1 MRLCVLGSIHLSSD
15 GRRVTPTTGKERAL
29 LAALALTGPGRLP
42 LRELADRLWNGSP
55 PEGYRSTL
63 HTYVTRLRGKIEAAG
78 LDRGILTHTAEG
90 YLLRLPAQALDW
102 ERFRSLRSRARAL
115 HQAGRSAEAR
125 AALEEALALWKGPAL
140 PGVGGRWVEQLRVSM
155 ERSHQD
161 ALAVWASLAIAEGD
175 HAEAVEA
182 LGSALV
188 TYPVNE
194 SLHGHLLHGLHA
206 LGRTADAL
214 AAYQRLRERLSEELG
229 VDPSPA
235 LRRRFELLLRATA
248 GPVGNGGTDGDGG
261 TDGVGGSQAPP
272 PAAGRPRTIVDNLA
286 REPRHFRGRTAQT
299 RLLCSR
305 LRETESGFAHL
316 WVVCGMAGVGKSQL
330 SLHVAHRV
338 KDLYPDARL
347 SVDLRGHD
355 ERAAPLSAEEALT
368 ELMRLLRV
376 PVPPTVLSLAER
388 VALWREHT
396 RSMRLLLLLEDAAS
410 AEQVLPLLP
419 SGTRCAVVITSRFF
433 LPEVEGADHLP
444 LGLPSDEECAEMF
457 TAALDRPW
465 GEEEAD
471 TLAEIIDRCDRLP
484 IAVGLVAN
492 LAQFHPSWSP
502 RDLLHRL
509 PSPSFP
515 GLSAFRVGG
524 RDLSRIFDVSVDAMD
539 PRARDAFLLLGLHP
553 TRGMDGRVA
562 AALVGPDEHASRQAL
577 MDLVSAHLLNEPE
590 PDRFEMHALLQVHA
604 RHRARD
610 GLSPER
616 AHAAKQRMHAAYL
629 SLTSLADRALHPHR
643 PGRDDHEPLPI
654 GERWPEERAM
664 AWFRRELA
672 TVLTMLS
679 EADRHGAGRTALR
692 LARVVC
698 DHMDAHGPWS
708 EAVTLHT
715 AMVEWASEQGE
726 DRERARAHFDL
737 ARALLRVGEVDRA
750 GEHSRSAHERWSEAG
765 DVLGQ
770 AWAVA
775 QRAMISFV
783 GNDYAGGRALVERAL
798 ETFEARGHRP
808 GIVFCLRVRGLC
820 HLSVSASHEAIADLS
835 DAAAVLERSR
845 DPQLLM
851 EVRINL
857 AGAFQ
862 QLGYHRQAWAL
873 CEMVL
878 TTARQRGD
886 RRKEAFAL
894 TNMGELSLQRGRPEQ
909 AVPCLRKALEILE
922 TFRDPWTT
930 GTVLTTMGTAQT
942 ATGQLAQARSYFR
955 RGLAM
960 GEFLSPLAAVDSL
973 LGLARIEATDGDSG
987 LVGTYLRK
995 AASTAEQHGL
1005 RKERAEALRALGQ
1018 HLSSHGEVREGRT
1031 SLIRSEAIFT
1041 ELGSP
1046 EAQVV
1051 RSLLDTLPKR

>member
-1 MRLCVLGSIHLSSD
+1 VRLCVLGSIHLSSD
-15 GRRVTPTTGKERAL
+15 GRHVTPTTGRERAL

-63 HTYVTRLRGKIEAAG
+63 HTYVTRLRGKFEAAG

-90 YLLRLPAQALDW
+90 YLLRIPTQALDW

-161 ALAVWASLAIAEGD
+161 ALAVWASLTIAGGD
-175 HAEAVEA
+175 HAEAVEVLDA
-182 LGSALV
+182 ALV
-188 TYPVNE
+188 SYPVNE
-194 SLHGHLLHGLHA
+194 TLHGHLLHGLHA

-248 GPVGNGGTDGDGG
+248 GPDGDGG
-261 TDGVGGSQAPP
+261 PETPP
-272 PAAGRPRTIVDNLA
+272 PPSGRPRTVVDNLA

-305 LRETESGFAHL
+305 LGETESGFTHL
-316 WVVCGMAGVGKSQL
+316 WVVCGMAGAGKSQL

-338 KDLYPDARL
+338 KDFYPDARL

-444 LGLPSDEECAEMF
+444 LGLPSDDECAEMF

-471 TLAEIIDRCDRLP
+471 TLTEIIDRCGKLP
-484 IAVGLVAN
+484 MAIGLVAN
-492 LAQFHPSWSP
+492 LAQLHPSWSP
-502 RDLLHRL
+502 SDVLHRL

-539 PRARDAFLLLGLHP
+539 PRTREAFLLLGLHP
-553 TRGMDGRVA
+553 TRSMDGRVA

-629 SLTSLADRALHPHR
+629 SLTSLADQALHPHR

-672 TVLTMLS
+672 TVLTVVA

-715 AMVEWASEQGE
+715 AMVEWARGHGE

-737 ARALLRVGEVDRA
+737 ARALLRVGEVDQA
-750 GEHSRSAHERWSEAG
+750 AEHNRMAHERWSAAA
-765 DVLGQ
+765 DPAGQ

-775 QRAMISFV
+775 QQGLVTYAR
-783 GNDYAGGRALVERAL
+783 NDYHGSVADLQHAL
-798 ETFEARGHRP
+798 EDFKALQHRP
-808 GIVFCLRVRGLC
+808 GIVFCLSMRGLF
-820 HLSVSASHEAIADLS
+820 HLAVSASHEAIADFS
-835 DAAAVLERSR
+835 DACAVLGRST
-845 DPQLLM
+845 DPGLLM
-851 EVRINL
+851 GVQLNL
-857 AGAFQ
+857 AGAFE
-862 QLGYHRQAWAL
+862 QLGYRHQSWEL
-873 CEMVL
+873 CEAVL
-878 TTARQRGD
+878 ATARQRGD
-886 RRKEAFAL
+886 RRKAAVAL
-894 TNMGELSLQRGRPEQ
+894 ANMGELSRHRGQPEQ
-909 AVPCLRKALEILE
+909 AESCLHEALGILE
-922 TFRDPWTT
+922 SFGDPWTKS
-930 GTVLTTMGTAQT
+930 TVLTNLGTAHAAAGHPYQ
-942 ATGQLAQARSYFR
+942 AYLCFRRSLAMEGFVTPQARTE
-955 RGLAM
+955 A
-960 GEFLSPLAAVDSL
+960 L
-973 LGLARIEATDGDSG
+973 LGLARIEEAAGRHTQ
-987 LVGTYLRK
+987 VETCLRQ
-995 AASTAEQHGL
+995 ASSTARQHGL
-1005 RKERAEALRALGQ
+1005 RREHATALLALGQ
-1018 HLSSHGEVREGRT
+1018 HLSSRGDTPGART
-1031 SLIRSEAIFT
+1031 CLQQATAIFDALQAS
-1041 ELGSP
+1041 EPQASR
-1046 EAQVV
+1046 A
-1051 RSLLDTLPKR
+1051 LLENLDKK

>member
-15 GRRVTPTTGKERAL
+15 GRHVTPTTGKERAL

-355 ERAAPLSAEEALT
+355 ERLAPLTAEEALT

-376 PVPPTVLSLAER
+376 QVPHAVLSLSER

-396 RSMRLLLLLEDAAS
+396 RSMRLLLRLEDAAS

-419 SGTRCAVVITSRFF
+419 SGSRCAVVITSRFH
-433 LPEVEGADHLP
+433 LPEIDGADHLP

-465 GEEEAD
+465 GGEEVK
-471 TLAEIIDRCDRLP
+471 TITEIIDRCGRLP
-484 IAVGLVAN
+484 MAVGLVAN
-492 LAQFHPSWSP
+492 LAQLHPSWSP

-524 RDLSRIFDVSVDAMD
+524 RDPSRIFDVSLRSVN
-539 PRARDAFLLLGLHP
+539 PRAREAFFLLGLHP

-562 AALVGPDEHASRQAL
+562 AALVGPNERASRQAL

-590 PDRFEMHALLQVHA
+590 PDRFEMHSLLQVHA

-610 GLSPER
+610 DLSPEQT
-616 AHAAKQRMHAAYL
+616 HTAKQRMYAAYL
-629 SLTSLADRALHPHR
+629 SLTSLADQALHPHR

-672 TVLTMLS
+672 TILTMLS
-679 EADRHGAGRTALR
+679 EADRHGAGRTALQ
-692 LARVVC
+692 LARVMC
-698 DHMDAHGPWS
+698 GYMDVYGPWH
-708 EAVTLHT
+708 EAVALHT
-715 AMVEWASEQGE
+715 AMVEWARDHGE
-726 DRERARAHFDL
+726 DREQARAHFDL
-737 ARALLRVGEVDRA
+737 ARALLRVGEVGQA
-750 GEHSRSAHERWSEAG
+750 AEHNRMARERWSNAA
-765 DVLGQ
+765 DPVGQ

-775 QRAMISFV
+775 QQGLVTYAR
-783 GNDYAGGRALVERAL
+783 NDYHGSVADLQHAL
-798 ETFEARGHRP
+798 EDFKALQHRP
-808 GIVFCLRVRGLC
+808 GIVFCLSMRGLF
-820 HLSVSASHEAIADLS
+820 HLAVSASHEAIADFS
-835 DAAAVLERSR
+835 NASTVLERST
-845 DPQLLM
+845 DPGLLM
-851 EVRINL
+851 SVQLNL
-857 AGAFQ
+857 AGAFE
-862 QLGYHRQAWAL
+862 QLGYRRQAWEL
-873 CEMVL
+873 CEAVL
-878 TTARQRGD
+878 TMARQRGD
-886 RRKEAFAL
+886 RRKAAVAL
-894 TNMGELSLQRGRPEQ
+894 ANMGELSRYRGQPEQ
-909 AVPCLRKALEILE
+909 AASCLHEALGILE
-922 TFRDPWTT
+922 SFGDPWTKS
-930 GTVLTTMGTAQT
+930 TVLTNLGTAHAAAGHPYQ
-942 ATGQLAQARSYFR
+942 AYLCFRRSLAMEGFVTPQARTE
-955 RGLAM
+955 A
-960 GEFLSPLAAVDSL
+960 L
-973 LGLARIEATDGDSG
+973 LGLARIEEAAGRHTE
-987 LVGTYLRK
+987 VETRLRQ
-995 AASTAEQHGL
+995 ASSTAQQHGL
-1005 RKERAEALRALGQ
+1005 RREHAMALLALGQ
-1018 HLSSHGEVREGRT
+1018 HLSSRGDTPEART
-1031 SLIRSEAIFT
+1031 RLQQATAIFDALQAPESQVSRT
-1041 ELGSP
+1041 LLENLGHG
-1046 EAQVV
+1046 
-1051 RSLLDTLPKR
+1051 

>member
-1 MRLCVLGSIHLSSD
+1 MRLCVLGSIHLSSE
-15 GRRVTPTTGKERAL
+15 GRQVAPTTGKERAL
-29 LAALALTGPGRLP
+29 LAALALTSPARLP

-63 HTYVTRLRGKIEAAG
+63 HTYVTRLRGKLESAG
-78 LDRGILTHTAEG
+78 LDRTVLTHTAEG

-102 ERFRSLRSRARAL
+102 ERFRGLRSRARAL

-125 AALEEALALWKGPAL
+125 TALEEALALWKGPPLA
-140 PGVGGRWVEQLRVSM
+140 GVGGRWVEQLRVAM

-161 ALAVWASLAIAEGD
+161 ALAVWASLAMAEGD
-175 HAEAVEA
+175 HAEAVEV

-188 TYPVNE
+188 SYPVNE

-214 AAYQRLRERLSEELG
+214 AAYQRLRERLSDELG

-248 GPVGNGGTDGDGG
+248 GPAGGSGSDGNGGSDGDCGP
-261 TDGVGGSQAPP
+261 QAPP
-272 PAAGRPRTIVDNLA
+272 PATGRTRTIVDNLA
-286 REPRHFRGRTAQT
+286 RDPRHFRGRTAQT

-305 LRETESGFAHL
+305 LRETEYGFAHL

-419 SGTRCAVVITSRFF
+419 SGTRCAVVVTSRFF

-444 LGLPSDEECAEMF
+444 LGLPSDDECAEMF

-471 TLAEIIDRCDRLP
+471 TLAEIIERCDRLP

-502 RDLLHRL
+502 HDLLHRL
-509 PSPSFP
+509 PSPSHP
-515 GLSAFRVGG
+515 GLNAFRVGG

-577 MDLVSAHLLNEPE
+577 VDLVSAHLLNEPE

-616 AHAAKQRMHAAYL
+616 AQAARRRMHAAYL
-629 SLTSLADRALHPHR
+629 SLTGRADHALHPHR
-643 PGRDDHEPLPI
+643 PGRDDHEPSPT
-654 GERWPEERAM
+654 GEPWPEDRAM

-672 TVLTMLS
+672 TVLTVVA
-679 EADRHGAGRTALR
+679 EADRHGADRTALR
-692 LARVVC
+692 LARVLC

-708 EAVTLHT
+708 EAVALHT
-715 AMVEWASEQGE
+715 AMVEWAGERGE

-737 ARALLRVGEVDRA
+737 ARALLRVGALERA

-765 DVLGQ
+765 DPLGR

-775 QRAMISFV
+775 QRAMISYV
-783 GNDYAGGRALVERAL
+783 ANDYAESRVLVERAL

-820 HLSVSASHEAIADLS
+820 HFAVSASHEAITDFS
-835 DAAAVLERSR
+835 DAATLLEHSQ
-845 DPQLLM
+845 DQQLLM
-851 EVRINL
+851 ETQLNL
-857 AGAFQ
+857 AGALQ
-862 QLGYHRQAWAL
+862 QLGYHHQSWTL
-873 CEMVL
+873 CEKVL
-878 TTARQRGD
+878 VIARRRGD
-886 RRKEAFAL
+886 KRRAAVAL
-894 TNMGELSLQRGRPEQ
+894 TNMGEVSLHRGQPKR
-909 AVPCLRKALEILE
+909 AASCLREALEILE
-922 TFRDPWTT
+922 PFGDPRAKSTI
-930 GTVLTTMGTAQT
+930 LTNLGAAHAEADQPD
-942 ATGQLAQARSYFR
+942 QARLCFHRS
-955 RGLAM
+955 
-960 GEFLSPLAAVDSL
+960 LAAHGFVTPTVKTEAL
-973 LGLARIEATDGDSG
+973 LGLARIEEKAGRHTDA
-987 LVGTYLRK
+987 GTYLRQ
-995 AASTAEQHGL
+995 ASSTAQQHGL
-1005 RKERAEALRALGQ
+1005 RREHAEALLALGQ
-1018 HLSSHGEVREGRT
+1018 HLGAQSKA
-1031 SLIRSEAIFT
+1031 SEACTYLRQAAEIF
-1041 ELGSP
+1041 EVLQAP
-1046 EAQVV
+1046 EAQIA
-1051 RSLLDTLPKR
+1051 RSLLDTLTAR

>member
-248 GPVGNGGTDGDGG
+248 GPVGDGG
-261 TDGVGGSQAPP
+261 PDGVGGSQAPP

-419 SGTRCAVVITSRFF
+419 SGIRCAVVITSRFF

-629 SLTSLADRALHPHR
+629 SLTSLADQALHPHR

-798 ETFEARGHRP
+798 ETFETRGHRP

-930 GTVLTTMGTAQT
+930 GTVLTTLGTAQT

-960 GEFLSPLAAVDSL
+960 GEFLNPLAAVDSL

>member
-248 GPVGNGGTDGDGG
+248 GPVGDGGPDGDGG
-261 TDGVGGSQAPP
+261 SDGVGGSQAPP

-616 AHAAKQRMHAAYL
+616 AHAAKQRMHTAYL
-629 SLTSLADRALHPHR
+629 SLTSLADQALHPHR

-672 TVLTMLS
+672 TVLTVVA
-679 EADRHGAGRTALR
+679 EADRHGADRTALR

-737 ARALLRVGEVDRA
+737 ARALLRVGEVGRA

-775 QRAMISFV
+775 QRAMISYV
-783 GNDYAGGRALVERAL
+783 ANDYADSRVLVERAL

-820 HLSVSASHEAIADLS
+820 HLAVSAAHEGIADLS

-894 TNMGELSLQRGRPEQ
+894 TNMGELSLHRGQPEQ
-909 AVPCLRKALEILE
+909 AASCLQEALGVLE
-922 TFRDPWTT
+922 SFRDPWM
-930 GTVLTTMGTAQT
+930 MGTALTNLGTAQA
-942 ATGQLAQARSYFR
+942 ATGHPSQARAHFR

-960 GEFLSPLAAVDSL
+960 GGFLSPFATVDAL
-973 LGLARIEATDGDSG
+973 LGLARLESADSDGEH
-987 LVGTYLRK
+987 VVTYLRQ
-995 AASTAEQHGL
+995 AASAAEQHGL
-1005 RKERAEALRALGQ
+1005 RKERAEILRALGQ
-1018 HLSSHGEVREGRT
+1018 HLSSHGEMAEGRAYL
-1031 SLIRSEAIFT
+1031 SRSEAIFT

-1051 RSLLDTLPKR
+1051 RSLLDTLPNR

>member
-1 MRLCVLGSIHLSSD
+1 MRLCVLGSIHLSSE
-15 GRRVTPTTGKERAL
+15 GRQVTPTTGKERAL
-29 LAALALTGPGRLP
+29 LAALALTSPARLP

-63 HTYVTRLRGKIEAAG
+63 HTYVTRLRGKLESAG
-78 LDRGILTHTAEG
+78 LDRTVLTHTAEG

-125 AALEEALALWKGPAL
+125 TALEEALALWKGPPL
-140 PGVGGRWVEQLRVSM
+140 SGVGGRWVEQLRVAM

-175 HAEAVEA
+175 HAEAVEV

-188 TYPVNE
+188 AYPVNE

-248 GPVGNGGTDGDGG
+248 GPAGDAAPAGDGGPDGDGG
-261 TDGVGGSQAPP
+261 PQAPP

-286 REPRHFRGRTAQT
+286 RDPRHFRGRTAQT

-338 KDLYPDARL
+338 KGLYPDARL

-444 LGLPSDEECAEMF
+444 LGLPSDDECAEMF

-471 TLAEIIDRCDRLP
+471 TLAEIIERCDRLP

-509 PSPSFP
+509 PSPSHP
-515 GLSAFRVGG
+515 GLNAFRVGG
-524 RDLSRIFDVSVDAMD
+524 RDLSRIFDVSVDAMG

-577 MDLVSAHLLNEPE
+577 VDLVSAHLLNEPE

-616 AHAAKQRMHAAYL
+616 ARAARQRMHAAYL
-629 SLTSLADRALHPHR
+629 SLTSRADHALHPHR
-643 PGRDDHEPLPI
+643 PGRDDREPSPT
-654 GERWPEERAM
+654 GGPWPEERAM

-672 TVLTMLS
+672 TVLTVVA
-679 EADRHGAGRTALR
+679 EADRHGADRTALR
-692 LARVVC
+692 LARVLC

-715 AMVEWASEQGE
+715 AMVEWASERGE

-737 ARALLRVGEVDRA
+737 ARALLRVGELERA

-765 DVLGQ
+765 DPLGQ

-775 QRAMISFV
+775 QRAMISYV
-783 GNDYAGGRALVERAL
+783 ANDYAGSRALVERAL

-820 HLSVSASHEAIADLS
+820 HFAVSASHEAIADFS
-835 DAAAVLERSR
+835 DAATLLERSQ
-845 DPQLLM
+845 DQQLLM
-851 EVRINL
+851 ETQLNL

-862 QLGYHRQAWAL
+862 QLGYHHQSWSL
-873 CEMVL
+873 CEKVL
-878 TTARQRGD
+878 VTARRRGD
-886 RRKEAFAL
+886 RRRAAVAL
-894 TNMGELSLQRGRPEQ
+894 TNLGKLSLHRERPEQ
-909 AVPCLRKALEILE
+909 AALRLQKALVALE
-922 TFRDPWTT
+922 LFGDPWTKS
-930 GTVLTTMGTAQT
+930 TVLTNLGTAH
-942 ATGQLAQARSYFR
+942 AAAGHLHQAYLCFHRS
-955 RGLAM
+955 LAM
-960 GEFLSPLAAVDSL
+960 RGFVTPPARTEAL
-973 LGLARIEATDGDSG
+973 LGLARIEEAAGRHTE
-987 LVGTYLRK
+987 VGIRLRE
-995 AASTAEQHGL
+995 AASTARQHGL
-1005 RKERAEALRALGQ
+1005 RREHAMALLALGQ
-1018 HLSSHGEVREGRT
+1018 HLDSCGEADEART
-1031 SLIRSEAIFT
+1031 CLHEAAEIF
-1041 ELGSP
+1041 EALQAP
-1046 EAQVV
+1046 EAQIS
-1051 RSLLDTLPKR
+1051 RTLLEILSTR

>member
-15 GRRVTPTTGKERAL
+15 GHHVTLTTGKERAL
-29 LAALALTGPGRLP
+29 LAALALTSPARLP
-42 LRELADRLWNGSP
+42 LRELADRLWNDSP

-63 HTYVTRLRGKIEAAG
+63 HTYVTRLRGKLESAG

-90 YLLRLPAQALDW
+90 YLLRLPAQGLDW
-102 ERFRSLRSRARAL
+102 ECFRNLRSRARAL
-115 HQAGRSAEAR
+115 HRAGESTAAR
-125 AALEEALALWKGPAL
+125 ATLEEALALWKGPPL
-140 PGVGGRWVEQLRVSM
+140 PGVGGRWVEQLRVAM

-161 ALAVWASLAIAEGD
+161 ALALWASLAIAQGD
-175 HAEAVEA
+175 HAEAVEV
-182 LGSALV
+182 LSSALV
-188 TYPVNE
+188 VYPVNE
-194 SLHGHLLHGLHA
+194 PLHGHLLHGLHA

-214 AAYQRLRERLSEELG
+214 AAYQQLRERLSEELG
-229 VDPSPA
+229 VDPSPT

-248 GPVGNGGTDGDGG
+248 GPGGGG
-261 TDGVGGSQAPP
+261 EPETVPP
-272 PAAGRPRTIVDNLA
+272 PGRSPRPTVDNLA

-305 LRETESGFAHL
+305 LRETESGFSPL
-316 WVVCGMAGVGKSQL
+316 WVICGMAGVGKSQL

-388 VALWREHT
+388 VALWRDHT

-444 LGLPSDEECAEMF
+444 LGLPSDDECAEMF
-457 TAALDRPW
+457 TAALDLPW
-465 GEEEAD
+465 DEEEAD
-471 TLAEIIDRCDRLP
+471 TLAEIIERCDRLP

-509 PSPSFP
+509 PSPAHP
-515 GLSAFRVGG
+515 GLNAFRVGG

-577 MDLVSAHLLNEPE
+577 MDLVSAHLLHEPE
-590 PDRFEMHALLQVHA
+590 PDRFEMHSLLQVHA
-604 RHRARD
+604 RHRAHD
-610 GLSPER
+610 GLSPEQIR
-616 AHAAKQRMHAAYL
+616 AAKQRMYAAYL
-629 SLTSLADRALHPHR
+629 SLTSRADQALHPHR
-643 PGRDDHEPLPI
+643 PGRDDHEPSPS

-672 TVLTMLS
+672 TVLTVVA
-679 EADRHGAGRTALR
+679 EADRHGPDRTALR
-692 LARVVC
+692 LARVLC

-708 EAVTLHT
+708 EAVALHT
-715 AMVEWASEQGE
+715 AMVERARDHGE

-737 ARALLRVGEVDRA
+737 ARALLRVGELDRA
-750 GEHSRSAHERWSEAG
+750 GEHSRAAHERWSEAG
-765 DVLGQ
+765 DPLGQ

-775 QRAMISFV
+775 QRAMVSYV
-783 GNDYAGGRALVERAL
+783 ANDYAGSRTLVERAL

-820 HLSVSASHEAIADLS
+820 HLAVSAAHEGIADLS
-835 DAAAVLERSR
+835 DTAAVLERSR

-851 EVRINL
+851 EVQLNL

-873 CEMVL
+873 CEKVL
-878 TTARQRGD
+878 ITARQRGD

-894 TNMGELSLQRGRPEQ
+894 TNLGKLSLHRGRPEQ
-909 AVPCLRKALEILE
+909 AVPCLLEALEILE

-930 GTVLTTMGTAQT
+930 GTVLTNLGTAQA
-942 ATGQLAQARSYFR
+942 ATGYLTQARAHFR

-960 GEFLSPLAAVDSL
+960 GGFLNPLATVDAL
-973 LGLARIEATDGDSG
+973 LGLARIEEVVGEEG
-987 LVGTYLRK
+987 LVGIYLRR
-995 AASTAEQHGL
+995 AASTAERHGL

-1018 HLSSHGEVREGRT
+1018 YLSSHGEVHEGRT
-1031 SLIRSEAIFT
+1031 SLSRSEAIFT

>member
-1 MRLCVLGSIHLSSD
+1 VRLCVLGSIHLSSD
-15 GRRVTPTTGKERAL
+15 GRRVTPTTGRERAL

-140 PGVGGRWVEQLRVSM
+140 PGVSGRWVEQLRVSM

-175 HAEAVEA
+175 HAEAVEV

-188 TYPVNE
+188 AYPVNE

-248 GPVGNGGTDGDGG
+248 DPDGDGG
-261 TDGVGGSQAPP
+261 PQTPP
-272 PAAGRPRTIVDNLA
+272 PPTGKPRTVVDNLA

-457 TAALDRPW
+457 SAALDRPW

-509 PSPSFP
+509 PSPSYP

-590 PDRFEMHALLQVHA
+590 PDRFEMHALLRSHA

-616 AHAAKQRMHAAYL
+616 VHAAKQRMYAAYL
-629 SLTSLADRALHPHR
+629 SLTRGADRALYPHR
-643 PGRDDHEPLPI
+643 PGRDDHEPPWT
-654 GERWPEERAM
+654 GEPWPEERAM

-672 TVLTMLS
+672 TVLTVVA
-679 EADRHGAGRTALR
+679 EADRHGAGRTALC

-708 EAVTLHT
+708 EAVTVHT
-715 AMVEWASEQGE
+715 AVVEWARDHGE
-726 DRERARAHFDL
+726 DREQARAHFDL

-783 GNDYAGGRALVERAL
+783 GNDYAGSRALVERAL

-820 HLSVSASHEAIADLS
+820 HLAVSAAHEGIADLS
-835 DAAAVLERSR
+835 DAAAVLERAR

-930 GTVLTTMGTAQT
+930 GTVLTTLGTAQI
-942 ATGQLAQARSYFR
+942 ATGQLAQARSHFR

-960 GEFLSPLAAVDSL
+960 GEFLNPLATVDSL

-1031 SLIRSEAIFT
+1031 SLIRSEAIFA

>member
-1 MRLCVLGSIHLSSD
+1 MRLCVLGSIHLSSE
-15 GRRVTPTTGKERAL
+15 GRQVTPTTGKERAL
-29 LAALALTGPGRLP
+29 LAALALTSPARLP

-63 HTYVTRLRGKIEAAG
+63 HTYVTRLRGKLESAG
-78 LDRGILTHTAEG
+78 LDRTVLTHTAEG

-125 AALEEALALWKGPAL
+125 TALEEALALWKGPPLA
-140 PGVGGRWVEQLRVSM
+140 GVGGRWVEQLRVAM

-161 ALAVWASLAIAEGD
+161 ALAVWASLAIAEGE
-175 HAEAVEA
+175 HAEAVEV

-188 TYPVNE
+188 SYPVNE

-235 LRRRFELLLRATA
+235 LRRRFELLLRSTA
-248 GPVGNGGTDGDGG
+248 GPEVDGG
-261 TDGVGGSQAPP
+261 PQAPP

-286 REPRHFRGRTAQT
+286 RDPRRFRGRTAQT

-419 SGTRCAVVITSRFF
+419 SGTRCAVVITSRLF
-433 LPEVEGADHLP
+433 LPELEGADHLP
-444 LGLPSDEECAEMF
+444 LGLPSEDECAEIF
-457 TAALDRPW
+457 AAALDRPW

-471 TLAEIIDRCDRLP
+471 TLAEIIERCDRLP
-484 IAVGLVAN
+484 LAVGLVAN

-509 PSPSFP
+509 PSPSHP
-515 GLSAFRVGG
+515 GLNAFRVGS

-539 PRARDAFLLLGLHP
+539 PGARDAFLLLGLHP

-616 AHAAKQRMHAAYL
+616 ALAARRRMHAAYL
-629 SLTSLADRALHPHR
+629 SLTSRADHALHPHR
-643 PGRDDHEPLPI
+643 PGRDGREPFPT
-654 GERWPEERAM
+654 GERWPEESAM

-672 TVLTMLS
+672 TVLTVVA
-679 EADRHGAGRTALR
+679 EADRHGADRTALR

-715 AMVEWASEQGE
+715 AMVEWASGHGE

-737 ARALLRVGEVDRA
+737 ARALLRVGELGRA
-750 GEHSRSAHERWSEAG
+750 EEHSRSAHERWSEAG
-765 DVLGQ
+765 DPLGQ

-783 GNDYAGGRALVERAL
+783 GNDYAGGRALAEQAL
-798 ETFEARGHRP
+798 ETFETRGHRP
-808 GIVFCLRVRGLC
+808 GTVFCLRVRGLC
-820 HLSVSASHEAIADLS
+820 LLSVSASHEAIADLS

-909 AVPCLRKALEILE
+909 AVPCLREALEILE

-930 GTVLTTMGTAQT
+930 GTVLTTLGTAQL
-942 ATGQLAQARSYFR
+942 ATGHLTQARSHFR

-960 GEFLSPLAAVDSL
+960 GTFLNPLATVDSL
-973 LGLARIEATDGDSG
+973 LGLARIEAADGDSG
-987 LVGTYLRK
+987 RVGTYLRK

>member
-15 GRRVTPTTGKERAL
+15 GRHVTLTTGKERAL
-29 LAALALTGPGRLP
+29 LASLALTSPARLP

-55 PEGYRSTL
+55 PEGYRGTL

-125 AALEEALALWKGPAL
+125 AALEEALALWKGPPL
-140 PGVGGRWVEQLRVSM
+140 PGVGGRWVEQLRVAM

-175 HAEAVEA
+175 HAEAVEV

-188 TYPVNE
+188 AYPVNE
-194 SLHGHLLHGLHA
+194 PLHGHLLHGLHA

-248 GPVGNGGTDGDGG
+248 GPDGDGEPKEA
-261 TDGVGGSQAPP
+261 APP
-272 PAAGRPRTIVDNLA
+272 PGGKPRPIVDNLA
-286 REPRHFRGRTAQT
+286 REPRRFRGRTAQT

-330 SLHVAHRV
+330 SLHVAHRI
-338 KDLYPDARL
+338 KDFYPDARL
-347 SVDLRGHD
+347 SVELRGHD
-355 ERAAPLSAEEALT
+355 ERLAPLTAEEALT

-419 SGTRCAVVITSRFF
+419 SGTRCAVLITSRFH
-433 LPEVEGADHLP
+433 LPEIDGADHLP
-444 LGLPSDEECAEMF
+444 LGLPSDDECAEMF

-465 GEEEAD
+465 GEEGAD

-484 IAVGLVAN
+484 IAVGLMAN
-492 LAQFHPSWSP
+492 LAQIHPSWSP

-515 GLSAFRVGG
+515 GLNAFRVGG
-524 RDLSRIFDVSVDAMD
+524 RDLSRIFDVSLRGVG
-539 PRARDAFLLLGLHP
+539 PKAREAFLLLGLHP

-562 AALVGPDEHASRQAL
+562 AALAGPDEHDSRQAL
-577 MDLVSAHLLNEPE
+577 VDLVSAHLLNEPE
-590 PDRFEMHALLQVHA
+590 PDRFEVHSLLRAHA
-604 RHRARD
+604 RHRAHD
-610 GLSPER
+610 SLSPER
-616 AHAAKQRMHAAYL
+616 VRAAKQRMYAAYL
-629 SLTSLADRALHPHR
+629 SLTGRADHALYPHR
-643 PGRDDHEPLPI
+643 PGRDGHEPTPT
-654 GERWPEERAM
+654 GEPWSEERAM

-672 TVLTMLS
+672 TVLTVMA
-679 EADRHGAGRTALR
+679 EADQHGAGRTALR

-708 EAVTLHT
+708 DAVTLHT
-715 AMVEWASEQGE
+715 AMVEWARDHGK

-737 ARALLRVGEVDRA
+737 ARALLRVGELDRA
-750 GEHSRSAHERWSEAG
+750 GEHSRAAHERWSEAG
-765 DVLGQ
+765 DPLGQ

-775 QRAMISFV
+775 QRAMVSYV
-783 GNDYAGGRALVERAL
+783 ANDYAGSRALAERAL

-820 HLSVSASHEAIADLS
+820 HFAVSASHEAIADFS
-835 DAAAVLERSR
+835 DAAALLERSQ
-845 DPQLLM
+845 DQQLLM
-851 EVRINL
+851 EMQLNL

-862 QLGYHRQAWAL
+862 QLGYHHQSWSL
-873 CEMVL
+873 CEKVL
-878 TTARQRGD
+878 VTARRRGD
-886 RRKEAFAL
+886 RRRAAVAL
-894 TNMGELSLQRGRPEQ
+894 TNMGEVSLHRGQPER
-909 AVPCLRKALEILE
+909 AASCLREALE
-922 TFRDPWTT
+922 TFEPFGDPWAKSTI
-930 GTVLTTMGTAQT
+930 LTNLGAAHAAADQT
-942 ATGQLAQARSYFR
+942 DQASLCFHRS
-955 RGLAM
+955 
-960 GEFLSPLAAVDSL
+960 LAAHGFVTPTVKTEAL
-973 LGLARIEATDGDSG
+973 LGLARIEEKAGRHTDA
-987 LVGTYLRK
+987 GTYLRQ
-995 AASTAEQHGL
+995 ASSTAQQHGL
-1005 RKERAEALRALGQ
+1005 RKEYAAALLALGQ
-1018 HLSSHGEVREGRT
+1018 HLGVRGEV
-1031 SLIRSEAIFT
+1031 SEARTCLRQATEIF
-1041 ELGSP
+1041 EALQAP
-1046 EAQVV
+1046 EAQIT
-1051 RSLLDTLPKR
+1051 RSLLGTLPAR

>member
-175 HAEAVEA
+175 HAEAVEV

-188 TYPVNE
+188 AYPVNE

-214 AAYQRLRERLSEELG
+214 AAYQRLRERLAEELG

-248 GPVGNGGTDGDGG
+248 GPVGGGGSDGDGG
-261 TDGVGGSQAPP
+261 SDGVGGSQAPP

-286 REPRHFRGRTAQT
+286 RAPRHFRGRTAQT

-355 ERAAPLSAEEALT
+355 ERAAPLSAEETLT

-444 LGLPSDEECAEMF
+444 LGLPSDEECTEMF

-715 AMVEWASEQGE
+715 AMVEWARDQGE

-775 QRAMISFV
+775 QGAMISYV
-783 GNDYAGGRALVERAL
+783 ANDYAGSRALVERAL

-820 HLSVSASHEAIADLS
+820 HFAVSASHEAIADFS
-835 DAAAVLERSR
+835 DASTLLERSQ
-845 DPQLLM
+845 DQQLLM
-851 EVRINL
+851 EMQLNL

-862 QLGYHRQAWAL
+862 QLGYHHQSWSL
-873 CEMVL
+873 CEKVL
-878 TTARQRGD
+878 VTARRRGD
-886 RRKEAFAL
+886 RRRAAVAL
-894 TNMGELSLQRGRPEQ
+894 TNLGKLSLHRERPEQ
-909 AVPCLRKALEILE
+909 AVSRLQESLKILE
-922 TFRDPWTT
+922 SFGDPWAKSTI
-930 GTVLTTMGTAQT
+930 LTNLGTAHAAANQPD
-942 ATGQLAQARSYFR
+942 QARLCFCR
-955 RGLAM
+955 ALAM
-960 GEFLSPLAAVDSL
+960 RGFITPPARTESL
-973 LGLARIEATDGDSG
+973 LGLARLE
-987 LVGTYLRK
+987 GTAGRHHDVVTHLRQ
-995 AASTAEQHGL
+995 AASTARQHGL
-1005 RKERAEALRALGQ
+1005 RKEHATALLALGQ
-1018 HLSSHGEVREGRT
+1018 HLSVHGE
-1031 SLIRSEAIFT
+1031 RSEANACLRQAAEIF
-1041 ELGSP
+1041 EVLQAP
-1046 EAQVV
+1046 EAQIT
-1051 RSLLDTLPKR
+1051 RSLLETLGNT

>member
-15 GRRVTPTTGKERAL
+15 GRHVTPTTGRERAL
-29 LAALALTGPGRLP
+29 LAALALTAPGRLP

-63 HTYVTRLRGKIEAAG
+63 HTYVTRLRGKFEAAG

-175 HAEAVEA
+175 HAEAVEV

-188 TYPVNE
+188 AYPVNE

-248 GPVGNGGTDGDGG
+248 GPDGDGG
-261 TDGVGGSQAPP
+261 PQTPP
-272 PAAGRPRTIVDNLA
+272 PATGRPRTVVDNLA

-305 LRETESGFAHL
+305 LRETESGFAQL

-338 KDLYPDARL
+338 KDFYPDARL

-471 TLAEIIDRCDRLP
+471 TLAEIIERCDRLP

-509 PSPSFP
+509 PSPSHP
-515 GLSAFRVGG
+515 GLNAFRVGG

-590 PDRFEMHALLQVHA
+590 PDRFEMHALLRSHA

-610 GLSPER
+610 DLSPER
-616 AHAAKQRMHAAYL
+616 VHAAKQRMHTAYL
-629 SLTSLADRALHPHR
+629 SLTRGADQALYPHR
-643 PGRDDHEPLPI
+643 PGRDDHEPPST
-654 GERWPEERAM
+654 GQPWPEERAM

-672 TVLTMLS
+672 TVLTVLA

-715 AMVEWASEQGE
+715 AMVEWANGHGE

-770 AWAVA
+770 AWAAA
-775 QRAMISFV
+775 QRAMISYV
-783 GNDYAGGRALVERAL
+783 ANDYAGSRALIERAL

-820 HLSVSASHEAIADLS
+820 HLAVSASHEAVADFS
-835 DAAAVLERSR
+835 DAAALLERWR
-845 DPQLLM
+845 DQQLLM
-851 EVRINL
+851 ETQLNL

-862 QLGYHRQAWAL
+862 QLGYHHQSWSL
-873 CEMVL
+873 CEKVL
-878 TTARQRGD
+878 LTARRRGD
-886 RRKEAFAL
+886 KRRAAVAL
-894 TNMGELSLQRGRPEQ
+894 TNMGELSRHRGQPEQ
-909 AVPCLRKALEILE
+909 AASRLQEALNALES
-922 TFRDPWTT
+922 FGDPWTKS
-930 GTVLTTMGTAQT
+930 TVLTNLGTAH
-942 ATGQLAQARSYFR
+942 AAADHPHQAYLCFHRS
-955 RGLAM
+955 LAM
-960 GEFLSPLAAVDSL
+960 RGFVTPPVRTEAL
-973 LGLARIEATDGDSG
+973 LGLARIEEAAGRHTE
-987 LVGTYLRK
+987 VGIRLRE
-995 AASTAEQHGL
+995 AASTARQHGL
-1005 RKERAEALRALGQ
+1005 RKEHAVALLALGQ
-1018 HLSSHGEVREGRT
+1018 HLGAQGEV
-1031 SLIRSEAIFT
+1031 SEARTCLRQAAEIFDA
-1041 ELGSP
+1041 LHAP
-1046 EAQVV
+1046 EAQIT
-1051 RSLLDTLPKR
+1051 RSLLDTLPAR

>member
-15 GRRVTPTTGKERAL
+15 GRHVTLTTGKERAL
-29 LAALALTGPGRLP
+29 LAALALTSPARLP

-55 PEGYRSTL
+55 PEGYRGTL
-63 HTYVTRLRGKIEAAG
+63 HTYVTRLRGKIEAVG
-78 LDRGILTHTAEG
+78 LDRGILSHTAEG

-125 AALEEALALWKGPAL
+125 AALEEALALWKGPPL
-140 PGVGGRWVEQLRVSM
+140 PGVGGRWVEQLRVAM

-161 ALAVWASLAIAEGD
+161 ALALWASLAIAEGD
-175 HAEAVEA
+175 HAEAVEV

-188 TYPVNE
+188 AYPVNE
-194 SLHGHLLHGLHA
+194 PLHGHLLHGLHA

-248 GPVGNGGTDGDGG
+248 GPDGG
-261 TDGVGGSQAPP
+261 GEPKAAPP
-272 PAAGRPRTIVDNLA
+272 PGGKPRPIVDNLA

-355 ERAAPLSAEEALT
+355 ERLAPLTAEEALT

-419 SGTRCAVVITSRFF
+419 SGTRCAVVISSRFQ
-433 LPEVEGADHLP
+433 LPEIDGADHLP
-444 LGLPSDEECAEMF
+444 LGLPSDDECAEMF

-484 IAVGLVAN
+484 MAVGLMAN
-492 LAQFHPSWSP
+492 LAQIHPSWSP

-524 RDLSRIFDVSVDAMD
+524 RDLSRIFDVSLGALG

-590 PDRFEMHALLQVHA
+590 PDRYEVHALLQVHA
-604 RHRARD
+604 RHRAHD
-610 GLSPER
+610 GLSPEQ
-616 AHAAKQRMHAAYL
+616 AHAAKQRMYAAYL
-629 SLTSLADRALHPHR
+629 DLTSRADRALHPHR
-643 PGRDDHEPLPI
+643 PGRDSHEPSPT

-672 TVLTMLS
+672 TVLTVVT
-679 EADRHGAGRTALR
+679 EADQHGAGRTALQ

-698 DHMDAHGPWS
+698 DHMDAHGPWP

-715 AMVEWASEQGE
+715 AMVEWARDHGE

-737 ARALLRVGEVDRA
+737 ARALLRVGELDRA
-750 GEHSRSAHERWSEAG
+750 AEHNRTAHERWSEAG
-765 DVLGQ
+765 DPLGQ

-783 GNDYAGGRALVERAL
+783 ANDYAGSRTLVERAL
-798 ETFEARGHRP
+798 ETFEACGDRP
-808 GIVFCLRVRGLC
+808 GLVFCLRVRGLC
-820 HLSVSASHEAIADLS
+820 HLAVSAAHEGIADLS

-894 TNMGELSLQRGRPEQ
+894 TNMGELSLQRGRPER
-909 AVPCLRKALEILE
+909 AVPCLREALEILE

-930 GTVLTTMGTAQT
+930 GTVLTTLGAAQT
-942 ATGQLAQARSYFR
+942 ATGHLAQARTHFR

-960 GEFLSPLAAVDSL
+960 GEFLNPLATVDSL
-973 LGLARIEATDGDSG
+973 LGLARIEATDGDSA
-987 LVGTYLRK
+987 LVGSYLRR
-995 AASTAEQHGL
+995 AASTAERHGL

-1018 HLSSHGEVREGRT
+1018 HLSSLGEAAEGRACL
-1031 SLIRSEAIFT
+1031 SRSEAIFI
-1041 ELGSP
+1041 ELGSA
-1046 EAQVV
+1046 EAQIV
-1051 RSLLDTLPKR
+1051 RSLLDISPNR